1 MPIAIWFK
9 GPLSG
14 WLYAL
19 ATFHHCCHGEDC
31 CHITP
36 AAEASGYHSAQDSAE
51 RGPGAL
57 SPETFNIQQK
67 QPTTNTLTHLL
78 LTVCS
83 SLLYTVCILT
93 LTRTPT
99 KPTAP
104 PCYYNTVT
112 PLLGITDYP
121 RHPPNTHRT
130 VRTGSLPVTPLT
142 VHTGSGAHSRALTPL
157 RNVVTILSHSHDD
170 FKGGCEFPERTG

>member
-1 MPIAIWFK
+1 MTSLVLTTVAN
-9 GPLSG
+9 
-14 WLYAL
+14 
-19 ATFHHCCHGEDC
+19 
-31 CHITP
+31 ITP
-36 AAEASGYHSAQDSAE
+36 GAEVSQQDSLTTL
-51 RGPGAL
+51 L
-57 SPETFNIQQK
+57 SVAPDHSVRRTTLPNNNSQQK

-130 VRTGSLPVTPLT
+130 VRTGSLPVLPLT
-142 VHTGSGAHSRALTPL
+142 VHSCCCCCR
-157 RNVVTILSHSHDD
+157 R
-170 FKGGCEFPERTG
+170 CCCCCCCCC